1 MLKIHFK
8 NFSLALVTSFMLTAA
23 AYGQEFM
30 EGRDYENLGAEAVI
44 QSDGRVEVAEFFW
57 FGCPSCFR
65 FEPYLL
71 AWNMPSTIEFVTIP
85 ATVAR
90 SWKFHAHVYYAFELF
105 NLKDQLM
112 QKFYDA
118 LHVERSRIFSAD
130 QLKDWAAKQDG
141 VDAEK
146 LAGSLNSFAV
156 LTKVNQADLLAKK
169 YSVSSVP
176 TLIIGGKYKTSPNMA
191 GSEQR
196 ALQVVEF
203 LTQKILSEQ

>member
-1 MLKIHFK
+1 MPKIHFK
-8 NFSLALVTSFMLTAA
+8 SFSLALFTFFMLTATV
-23 AYGQEFM
+23 YGQQFV
-30 EGRDYENLGAEAVI
+30 EGRDYENLGREAVI
-44 QSDGRVEVAEFFW
+44 EPDGRVEVAEFFW

-71 AWNMPSTIEFVTIP
+71 AWDIPPEVEFVNIP

-90 SWKFHAHVYYAFELF
+90 SWKFHAHVYYTFELF

-118 LHVERSRIFSAD
+118 LHVDRSRIFSAD
-130 QLKDWAAKQDG
+130 QLKDWAAQQDG

-156 LTKVNQADLLAKK
+156 LTKVAQADLLAKK

-176 TLIIGGKYKTSPNMA
+176 TLIIGGK
-191 GSEQR
+191 
-196 ALQVVEF
+196 
-203 LTQKILSEQ
+203 

>member
-1 MLKIHFK
+1 MPFV
-8 NFSLALVTSFMLTAA
+8 FS
-23 AYGQEFM
+23 
-30 EGRDYENLGAEAVI
+30 I
-44 QSDGRVEVAEFFW
+44 
-57 FGCPSCFR
+57 
-65 FEPYLL
+65 EPYLL
-71 AWNMPSTIEFVTIP
+71 AWDIPPEVEFVNIP

-90 SWKFHAHVYYAFELF
+90 SWKFHAHVYYTFELF

-118 LHVERSRIFSAD
+118 LHVDRSRIFSAD
-130 QLKDWAAKQDG
+130 QLKDWAAQQDG

-156 LTKVNQADLLAKK
+156 LTKVAQADLLAKK

-191 GSEQR
+191 GSDQR
-196 ALQVVEF
+196 ALQVAEF
-203 LTQKILSEQ
+203 LAQKILSEQ